1 MFGDQLLAIGDSKY
15 PIDTNPD
22 IIQLPHNIGTFVHDV
37 DELVVTVYPDLLSNV
52 RNISWLSERCI
63 LAPLNETTHA
73 VNGTLVPQLP
83 GDFVEYRSLE
93 SVPDESQAV
102 HRILKLSRGLRISFS
117 FVVIKGCCLNNH
129 FTVIRSPQGY
139 KWY

>member
-1 MFGDQLLAIGDSKY
+1 M
-15 PIDTNPD
+15 
-22 IIQLPHNIGTFVHDV
+22 HDA

-93 SVPDESQAV
+93 SIPDESQAV
-102 HRILKLSRGLRISFS
+102 HRILTL
-117 FVVIKGCCLNNH
+117 
-129 FTVIRSPQGY
+129 
-139 KWY
+139 